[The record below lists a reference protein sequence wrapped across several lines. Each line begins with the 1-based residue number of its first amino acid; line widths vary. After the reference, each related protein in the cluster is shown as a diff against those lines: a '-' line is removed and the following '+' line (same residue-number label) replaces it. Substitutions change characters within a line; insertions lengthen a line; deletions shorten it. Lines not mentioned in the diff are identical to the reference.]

1 MIDLN
6 KIDKKEIF
14 QVPENYFEE
23 MQEQVLAK
31 IRHQKIKSRNNRVL
45 VAITSIAA
53 TFLLIFSLL
62 HFIPQPD
69 QGNLALTGTHESLS
83 EMLTDTGSTES
94 VMPDEVQV
102 TENRTTNWDIA
113 INRVSS
119 VMPKETSTLA
129 QVIENV
135 ELDNLDYQIL
145 EYYQEDISLMDLY

>member
-53 TFLLIFSLL
+53 TFLLVFSLL

-69 QGNLALTGTHESLS
+69 QGNFALTGTHESLS

-102 TENRTTNWDIA
+102 TENRTTNRDIA

>member
-6 KIDKKEIF
+6 KIEKKEIF

-45 VAITSIAA
+45 LAITSIAA
-53 TFLLIFSLL
+53 TFLLVFSLL
-62 HFIPQPD
+62 HFIPQPE
-69 QGNLALTGTHESLS
+69 QGNLALTGNHDSLS
-83 EMLTDTGSTES
+83 EILTDTGSTES

-102 TENRTTNWDIA
+102 TENRTTSRDIA

-119 VMPKETSTLA
+119 VIPKETSTLA

>member
-6 KIDKKEIF
+6 KIEKKEIF

-31 IRHQKIKSRNNRVL
+31 IRHQKIRSRNRLL
-45 VAITSIAA
+45 VAITSVAA
-53 TFLLIFSLL
+53 TFLLVFSLL
-62 HFIPQPD
+62 HFIPQPE
-69 QGNLALTGTHESLS
+69 QGNLAFTGNHDSLS
-83 EMLTDTGSTES
+83 EILTDTGSTES

-102 TENRTTNWDIA
+102 TENRTTSRDIA

-119 VMPKETSTLA
+119 VIPKETSTLA